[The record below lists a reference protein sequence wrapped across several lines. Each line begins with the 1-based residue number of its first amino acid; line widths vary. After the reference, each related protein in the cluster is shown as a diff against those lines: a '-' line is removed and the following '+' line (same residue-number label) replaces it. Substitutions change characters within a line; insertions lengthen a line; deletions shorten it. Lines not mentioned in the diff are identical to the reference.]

1 MHRALIVTS
10 LGLAALALAACTS
23 AEELRQADARACQ
36 SYGFAPGTPAF
47 ANCLQRENLTRSQSS
62 YPPVSVGVGGGF
74 FGGGGGFGGA
84 GVGLGF

>member
-1 MHRALIVTS
+1 MRRPLIVTS
-10 LGLAALALAACTS
+10 LSLAALALAACTS

-47 ANCLQRENLTRSQSS
+47 ASCLQRENLARSRSGS
-62 YPPVSVGVGGGF
+62 PPVSVGVGGGY